1 MKQAALFD
9 GFAFDPFPF
18 QHDDV
23 TAPEVDVGGC
33 EIAETLVVAAV
44 VVMIDERRD
53 LPFEITWQ
61 EVVFQQDAVL
71 QSLVPSFDFALGL
84 GVAGRSAGVVH
95 AFVG

>member
-18 QHDDV
+18 QRDDIA
-23 TAPEVDVGGC
+23 APEVDVGRG
-33 EIAETLVVAAV
+33 EIVEALVVAAV

-71 QSLVPSFDFALGL
+71 QSLVPSFDLALGL